1 MSHVEH
7 PTLATSERSN
17 HGHPRLSMATATAPQ
32 WSRLGVSG
40 GAVSTLRIAINLGPG
55 SRSDPRDAHR
65 GSPWTIGWGFDL
77 PWTPLDANYR
87 CMPLDFSELGLA
99 RGTVSTPRTI
109 INLGPKPTRPPR
121 RSQRLGMDHWVG
133 IRPAVDALERYLSV
147 PASQWPRLGVS
158 AGHRIHTQN
167 HNQSRTEADP
177 TSGTLTEARHGPLE
191 GLFMCGGR
199 PCQLFL
205 GSWNILSQSWG

>member
-77 PWTPLDANYR
+77 PWTPWNAICR
-87 CMPLDFSELGLA
+87 CLLRNGPDLGLA

-109 INLGPKPTRPPR
+109 INLGPKPIRPSG
-121 RSQRLGMDHWVG
+121 RSQRLGMDHWV
-133 IRPAVDALERYLSV
+133 AFSCVVDAHDRYLSV
-147 PASQWPRLGVS
+147 HASRLYKFGVS
-158 AGHRIHTQN
+158 AGHCIHTQN
-167 HNQSRTEADP
+167 HNQCRTEAVP
-177 TSGTLTEARHGPLE
+177 TLETLTEARHGPLE
-191 GLFMCGGR
+191 GFFMCGGR
-199 PCQLFL
+199 P
-205 GSWNILSQSWG
+205 